1 MSDKFVPQERDQFSP
16 KNMGIISSNSTTV
29 LISYTTVDIAEAIKR
44 SPSRTN
50 YLQIAMLFLKIV
62 WAVDADPYC
71 LFGCRTAPW
80 RSLVAGAVA
89 GPSLLLTGHKVRHTS
104 MAIYILLRAT
114 VLAGRCGLKSERAG
128 WLCKPLS
135 WKHGDTFLMCLS
147 SCQILYVNTS
157 TKLFPFYISI
167 GVLTQWP
174 QVKCDT

>member
-1 MSDKFVPQERDQFSP
+1 MD
-16 KNMGIISSNSTTV
+16 ITSSNSTTM
-29 LISYTTVDIAEAIKR
+29 LISYTMVYIAEAMEWW
-44 SPSRTN
+44 PSRTN
-50 YLQIAMLFLKIV
+50 HLQMAMLFLKIV

-71 LFGCRTAPW
+71 LFACRTAPW

-147 SCQILYVNTS
+147 SCQILYVNTL
-157 TKLFPFYISI
+157 TKLFPFCISI
-167 GVLTQWP
+167 SVLTQWSEK
-174 QVKCDT
+174 KCDT